1 MWSAD
6 VTMYT
11 MRETNEYGIMNAV
24 LWLVTPPRV
33 LPVLPWVCGQQMA
46 SYWVSC
52 VVNGCGMREGN
63 SFWMA
68 FSTLRKRFTFSVAFY
83 DVFVIRFSF
92 SLKEAT
98 ITISFSWRVSSI
110 GTNTV
115 FQNFL
120 DGRQV
125 GGLEI
130 NRTNKISKE
139 ESKILQRKKAT
150 VQLKLIN
157 DWGIKSLFAKELV

>member
-1 MWSAD
+1 MLAGVAMSMRSAD
-6 VTMYT
+6 
-11 MRETNEYGIMNAV
+11 GI
-24 LWLVTPPRV
+24 T
-33 LPVLPWVCGQQMA
+33 
-46 SYWVSC
+46 VSC
-52 VVNGCGMREGN
+52 VVNGCGMREAN

-68 FSTLRKRFTFSVAFY
+68 LSTLRKRFTFSVAFY

-115 FQNFL
+115 FQDFL

-125 GGLEI
+125 GGL
-130 NRTNKISKE
+130 
-139 ESKILQRKKAT
+139 KK
-150 VQLKLIN
+150 
-157 DWGIKSLFAKELV
+157 KSDKQN